1 MMVQEKN
8 IRERDYNEALFTLDV
23 FNNRELSPCCP
34 QNLIHFDELRLSHHV
49 GLYEIPPKSRKEAL
63 H

>member
-23 FNNRELSPCCP
+23 FNNRELSPVVPCCP
-34 QNLIHFDELRLSHHV
+34 PCCPTSAYLLNENFAGIRPEC
-49 GLYEIPPKSRKEAL
+49 
-63 H
+63 